1 MAQKKSGK
9 ASPKATDT
17 AVKPVKEQLSKG
29 ELVRHIATQ
38 TGVETKA
45 VKAVLAA
52 LEGTMLG
59 ALHKKGA
66 GLFVL
71 PGLVK
76 ITSQAVPAKKKRF
89 GKDVQIY
96 APYGYDAVM
105 AMATAMAEAKSA
117 DPAKYL
123 PFLFKV
129 KYAGNSGLIACDQY
143 GDIKDGALT
152 LFTYKNGKKSRLE
165 VVK

>member
-9 ASPKATDT
+9 ASPKAADV

-38 TGVETKA
+38 TGVETKS

-52 LEGTMLG
+52 LESTMLG

-89 GKDVQIY
+89 GKDPFTGVERWF
-96 APYGYDAVM
+96 DA
-105 AMATAMAEAKSA
+105 K
-117 DPAKYL
+117 PASVRV
-123 PFLFKV
+123 KV
-129 KYAGNSGLIACDQY
+129 RPLKKLKAA
-143 GDIKDGALT
+143 AL
-152 LFTYKNGKKSRLE
+152 
-165 VVK
+165 

>member
-9 ASPKATDT
+9 ASPKASDT
-17 AVKPVKEQLSKG
+17 ATIKPVKEQLSKG

-89 GKDVQIY
+89 GKDPFTGQERWF
-96 APYGYDAVM
+96 DAKPASVRVK
-105 AMATAMAEAKSA
+105 ARALKKLKEA
-117 DPAKYL
+117 
-123 PFLFKV
+123 
-129 KYAGNSGLIACDQY
+129 
-143 GDIKDGALT
+143 AL
-152 LFTYKNGKKSRLE
+152 
-165 VVK
+165 

>member
-9 ASPKATDT
+9 ASPKAADT

-89 GKDVQIY
+89 GKDPFTGQERWF
-96 APYGYDAVM
+96 DAKP
-105 AMATAMAEAKSA
+105 ATVRVKARALKKLKEA
-117 DPAKYL
+117 
-123 PFLFKV
+123 
-129 KYAGNSGLIACDQY
+129 
-143 GDIKDGALT
+143 AL
-152 LFTYKNGKKSRLE
+152 
-165 VVK
+165 